1 MLSLILAL
9 VVAEPAATTAPAAAP
24 APQPAPKVA
33 KTEKVTCKWVT
44 GRGGIARQVC
54 GTDRQWRDEQMR
66 RQQAVDEFQKR
77 ALHTQPLR

>member
-33 KTEKVTCKWVT
+33 KADAVVCKWMV
-44 GRGGIARQVC
+44 GKGGIARQVC
-54 GTDRQWRDEQMR
+54 ATKKQWRDEQIT
-66 RQQAVDEFQKR
+66 RQQHVDEFQR
-77 ALHTQPLR
+77 RQLTITPR